1 MSPTFDIARYPT
13 IETIRLL
20 ASLLERM
27 CVANDQLS
35 RVVSTS
41 RNSKDL
47 GRRASSA
54 SLVAASSQADATPLT
69 DITHCTRFHAR
80 TLPNIDIFSYLSRI
94 LKYCPCSN
102 ECFLSLLVYF
112 DRMSKNSLSRTGRP
126 FTIDSYNIHR
136 LLITGIMVSSKFFS
150 DVYYTN
156 TRYAKVGGLSVGELN
171 NLELEFLALNDFNL
185 SVPIS
190 ELQRYGDQLIKV
202 GFMEQEMLKS
212 LMYEK
217 PSSYNNNNPGA
228 VRHARSTSLGSSTA
242 MRHHSDNTIDRLCDM
257 TTGLTMDDHRRA
269 IFDSLPQQ
277 PPQQQQQ
284 QPGYTAYTSQQPLL
298 TKMSSNG
305 SLRSGGVR
313 RMTSLGNMN
322 MHYPQSP
329 HAGYNTPM
337 SNHDS
342 PIALAGDDDDYRRTN
357 QYTTSSSA
365 IFQRGASPDRRQQR
379 HSMVVGDVWRQSTCS
394 PPPQQYVRQRHGSMG
409 LVAGRSNSPDT
420 SIWQPLPA
428 QHNQHRLPRHSRS
441 SINLYQQA
449 NFRKSTPPGL
459 VDPTAAAAAMSYGSY
474 YSYNAHPHPL
484 GIPTPPPS
492 SSPIHHHTKQQQQQ
506 QQQTTCPYQSVSSS
520 SPSSS
525 SSYSAA
531 GHFPSQSS
539 MYL

>member
-35 RVVSTS
+35 RVASS
-41 RNSKDL
+41 RKDL

-54 SLVAASSQADATPLT
+54 SLVVSQADATPLT
-69 DITHCTRFHAR
+69 GITHYTRFHAR

-112 DRMSKNSLSRTGRP
+112 DRMSKNSLSRTGKP

-136 LLITGIMVSSKFFS
+136 LLITGVMVSSKFFS

-171 NLELEFLALNDFNL
+171 NLELEFLALNDFSL
-185 SVPIS
+185 SVPIH
-190 ELQRYGDQLIKV
+190 ELQRYGDQLLKV
-202 GFMEQEMLKS
+202 GFMEQEILKN

-217 PSSYNNNNPGA
+217 PSSYTNPGA
-228 VRHARSTSLGSSTA
+228 VRHARSTSLGSTTT
-242 MRHHSDNTIDRLCDM
+242 MRQHTDNTMDRLCDM
-257 TTGLTMDDHRRA
+257 TSSLTMNDHRRA

-277 PPQQQQQ
+277 QQQQQQ
-284 QPGYTAYTSQQPLL
+284 QPGYTSFTTQQPLL
-298 TKMSSNG
+298 TKTSSNG
-305 SLRSGGVR
+305 SLRSGNVR
-313 RMTSLGNMN
+313 RMTSLGNIN
-322 MHYPQSP
+322 MHHPHSP

-342 PIALAGDDDDYRRTN
+342 PVALTGDDDDYSRPY

-365 IFQRGASPDRRQQR
+365 LFQRGTSPDRRQQR
-379 HSMVVGDVWRQSTCS
+379 HSMIVGDAWRQSNS
-394 PPPQQYVRQRHGSMG
+394 SPPPPQQYVRQRHGSMG
-409 LVAGRSNSPDT
+409 LDT

-449 NFRKSTPPGL
+449 NFRKSTPPPPGLGHSTATDGHMVPL
-459 VDPTAAAAAMSYGSY
+459 VDPTVAAAAMSYGSY

-492 SSPIHHHTKQQQQQ
+492 SSPIHHHTKQHQM
-506 QQQTTCPYQSVSSS
+506 TSPYQSM
-520 SPSSS
+520 SSS
-525 SSYSAA
+525 SSSST
-531 GHFPSQSS
+531 HFPSQST

>member
-1 MSPTFDIARYPT
+1 M
-13 IETIRLL
+13 
-20 ASLLERM
+20 
-27 CVANDQLS
+27 
-35 RVVSTS
+35 
-41 RNSKDL
+41 
-47 GRRASSA
+47 
-54 SLVAASSQADATPLT
+54 
-69 DITHCTRFHAR
+69 
-80 TLPNIDIFSYLSRI
+80 
-94 LKYCPCSN
+94 
-102 ECFLSLLVYF
+102 
-112 DRMSKNSLSRTGRP
+112 
-126 FTIDSYNIHR
+126 
-136 LLITGIMVSSKFFS
+136 
-150 DVYYTN
+150 
-156 TRYAKVGGLSVGELN
+156 GELN

-190 ELQRYGDQLIKV
+190 DLQRYGDQLLKV

-217 PSSYNNNNPGA
+217 PSSYNNNNNNNPGA

-257 TTGLTMDDHRRA
+257 TTGLSMDDHRRA
-269 IFDSLPQQ
+269 AFDALPQQ
-277 PPQQQQQ
+277 QQQQQQQ
-284 QPGYTAYTSQQPLL
+284 QPGYAAYTSQQPLL

-305 SLRSGGVR
+305 SLRSGGGGGVR

-322 MHYPQSP
+322 MHYPHSP

-357 QYTTSSSA
+357 QYTTSSSSA
-365 IFQRGASPDRRQQR
+365 IFQHGASPDRRQQR

-459 VDPTAAAAAMSYGSY
+459 VDPTVAAAAAAAMSYGSY

-506 QQQTTCPYQSVSSS
+506 QTTFPYQPAVSS

-531 GHFPSQSS
+531 GHFPSSQSS